1 MFMVITVKTISF
13 SSSFVC
19 PFFASSHHD
28 QWNKNFR
35 VTTRGWLKLE
45 KTSEASDLCKCVEEN
60 EVEKNWKHDH
70 FHKTNFEPVINF
82 REFIDFPF
90 FFFFNRAMVN
100 GRVLNS
106 LNFFELV
113 VFCHQIFG
121 MSLNSMLQIGSI
133 FLRICIKENL
143 TLENNY

>member
-82 REFIDFPF
+82 REFYRFPLF
-90 FFFFNRAMVN
+90 LPCQSRVMVTV
-100 GRVLNS
+100 RVLNS

-121 MSLNSMLQIGSI
+121 MSLNSMLQIGWSI
-133 FLRICIKENL
+133 FS
-143 TLENNY
+143 